1 MHSWGTTGY
10 FEVALLLWNISASN
24 DFQGIS
30 KETSMQI
37 YSWIMIWLKDIFE
50 KYPVIVILMV
60 YSSWLE
66 WVVFSTE

>member
-30 KETSMQI
+30 KETNMQI